1 MEQLQYRLIG
11 SSPLLLHN
19 GQLANPL
26 NQFTRD
32 LNLLS
37 KKGRG
42 MKDVEHLE
50 QIARLEFLGSLYTN
64 GKGRIGIPANV
75 IFTVVRNGARK
86 FKAGKSI
93 EAGLVVKDFAYLEYD
108 GPEDPEELFEFTND
122 LGIRPFVDQRMVGI
136 QRNKVLR
143 TRPIFSEWILPI
155 SIYVEPNVI
164 QEEAIREY
172 VDTAGI
178 LLGIGDGRSL
188 GYGRFEVE

>member
-1 MEQLQYRLIG
+1 
-11 SSPLLLHN
+11 
-19 GQLANPL
+19 
-26 NQFTRD
+26 
-32 LNLLS
+32 
-37 KKGRG
+37 

-50 QIARLEFLGSLYTN
+50 EIARLEFLGGLYTN

-86 FKAGKSI
+86 FKAGKTI

-108 GPEDPEELFEFTND
+108 GPEDPEELFEYTDD

-136 QRNKVLR
+136 QRNKILR
-143 TRPIFSEWILPI
+143 TRPIFNEWALPI
-155 SIYVEPNVI
+155 SIYVEPNAI

-188 GYGRFEVE
+188 GYGRFEIE